1 MLRAPWKA
9 IPGKSNYRFEVE
21 DDEGFTVARI
31 VGGHMD
37 GGQAKA
43 TLIAAAPSLFV
54 ALDRLVKA
62 SGQIGLLDNHVEDAR
77 RAAIDV
83 LAKAGAL

>member
-1 MLRAPWKA
+1 MRAPWKA
-9 IPGKSNYRFEVE
+9 ISGKSNYRFEVE
-21 DDEGFTVARI
+21 DNEGFTVARI

-43 TLIAAAPSLFV
+43 TLIAAAPDLLA

-62 SGQIGLLDNHVEDAR
+62 TGQIGLLDNHVEDAR
-77 RAAIDV
+77 RAAMDA
-83 LAKAGAL
+83 LKSAGSR

>member
-21 DDEGFTVARI
+21 DNEGFTVARI
-31 VGGHMD
+31 VGGHMN

-43 TLIAAAPSLFV
+43 TLIAAAPDLLA

-62 SGQIGLLDNHVEDAR
+62 CGQIGLLDNHVEEAR
-77 RAAIDV
+77 RAALEV
-83 LAKAGAL
+83 LAKAVGP